1 MGDARMSQITQLRHP
16 TAGTPSVQYSYHD
29 ETGEPV
35 FIANRFERPGKKLFI
50 PFDLKAQEWK
60 APEQRPLYRLSELKA
75 ANENRPVIVTEGE
88 KCADAL
94 AGLGY
99 VTTTTFGGANAPHKT
114 DLSPL
119 RGRIIIIWPDKD
131 EAGQKYAAKLSLTL
145 YKEYDTAAKTIP
157 TSDIALYKV
166 MNHREGTPPLTYG
179 KGWDAADAIAQGWGV
194 KEINRLID
202 LASPPAVEAPETN
215 NGEDAP
221 QLFDDMELWHTP
233 DGRPYTSIKRGAH
246 WETFALGGS
255 AFKQLLAHEEFRSTG
270 KSPPKARLGDM
281 TRQMVGQALYEG
293 AQRPVFTRIGEH
305 GTGYV
310 LDLGATNWS
319 TVEITASGWK
329 NRNGREPRFKR
340 APSMSALPQPVP
352 GTGDI
357 NLLRQFVNAG
367 SDQDFQL
374 MVGWLLGSLR
384 PSGPYPMLIL
394 TGEQG
399 SAKSTTSKVLRSLV
413 DPSTL
418 ATRSFPT
425 DERDLVIAAQGA
437 HVLAFDNLSRVK
449 PAMADALC
457 RISTGGG
464 FATRRLHSDDDEVLF
479 DATRPCI
486 LNGIPDLGERADL
499 ADRAII
505 LTLPT
510 ISETKRAFEGDFW
523 EAFKEAQPRILAG
536 LLDAMCCAMARVDS
550 VTLSE
555 RPRMA
560 DFARWVTAAEPAL
573 EWTQGAFMEAY
584 SANRQESAETALDN
598 NNVAAAVLALMQAEG
613 EWRGTAADLILTL
626 RKRFP
631 ALTEPAEAF
640 PRQPSSFGSELRR
653 ITPLLRRQGITIERE
668 KVGKDRTRILSLKQA

>member
-1 MGDARMSQITQLRHP
+1 MSQIAQLCHP
-16 TAGTPSVQYSYHD
+16 KAGTPSIQYSYHD

-35 FIANRFERPGKKLFI
+35 LIANRFERPDGKFFI
-50 PFDLKAQEWK
+50 PFDLNSHEWK
-60 APEQRPLYRLSELKA
+60 APDHRPLYRLTELKA
-75 ANENRPVIVTEGE
+75 ANDNRPVIVTEGE

-99 VTTTTFGGANAPHKT
+99 ITTTTFGGSNAPHKT

-119 RGRIIIIWPDKD
+119 RGRTVIIWPDKD

-145 YKEYDTAAKTIP
+145 HKEYDTAAKTIP
-157 TSDIALYKV
+157 TSDIVLYKV
-166 MNHREGTPPLTYG
+166 MNHREGTPPLTYD
-179 KGWDAADAIAQGWGV
+179 KGWDAADAITQGWGP
-194 KEINRLID
+194 KEINQLIS
-202 LASPPAVEAPETN
+202 LATSATGEAPGTDSN
-215 NGEDAP
+215 EDAP
-221 QLFDDMELWHTP
+221 PLFDDMELWHTP
-233 DGRPYTSIKRGAH
+233 DGRPYTSIKRGTH

-255 AFKQLLAHEEFRSTG
+255 AFKQLLAHEEFKSTG
-270 KSPPKARLGDM
+270 KSPPKARLDDM

-305 GTGYV
+305 GAGYV

-319 TVEITASGWK
+319 TAEITASGWK

-352 GTGDI
+352 GTGAI

-486 LNGIPDLGERADL
+486 LNGIPDLAERADL
-499 ADRAII
+499 ADRAIM

-510 ISETKRAFEGDFW
+510 ISETNRAFEGDFW

-536 LLDAMCCAMARVDS
+536 LLDAMSCAMARVDS

-573 EWTQGAFMEAY
+573 EWTQGAFMSAY

-613 EWRGTAADLILTL
+613 AWRGTAADLILTL

-640 PRQPSSFGSELRR
+640 PRQPSTFGSELRR

-668 KVGKDRTRILSLKQA
+668 KVGKDRTRILSLMQA